1 MEHVIPFE
9 RLPPGFAESLDEI
22 PDVPAAPRPAATILM
37 LRDGADGPETLMLR
51 RTRRSGFVPGAWVFA
66 GGRVDPGDGELEAV
80 SRLGGLSEAEAAVRL
95 GLVEE
100 ARPSAA
106 AYYVAAL
113 REAFEETGLLVGR
126 ARSGEPAPSA
136 GEDTT
141 VEAVRDRLLAD
152 EIDFGDALDALDV
165 VVDGRAVEYVA
176 HWITPVQETRR
187 YDTRFFAARVD
198 PAREV
203 LLHPAE
209 MTDHLWLTPEDA
221 LTRHADG
228 ELPMVFP
235 TIRTLEDIRGFSS
248 AAALLEDFGRRAIPA
263 ILPKLVKTPT
273 GVGLEIP

>member
-1 MEHVIPFE
+1 MDHVIPFD
-9 RLPPGFAESLDEI
+9 RLPPGFAESLDDV

-37 LRDGADGPETLMLR
+37 LRDGVHGPETLLLR

-66 GGRVDPGDGELEAV
+66 GGRVDAGDGEVEAV
-80 SRLGGLSEAEAAVRL
+80 SRLEGLSPAEATARL
-95 GLVEE
+95 GLKDD

-126 ARSGEPAPSA
+126 LRSGEPAPSA
-136 GEDTT
+136 GEEPA
-141 VEAVRDRLLAD
+141 VESIRDRLLAD

-165 VVDGRAVEYVA
+165 VVEGRAVEYVA
-176 HWITPVQETRR
+176 HWITPVQEARR

-198 PAREV
+198 PTREV

-209 MTDHLWLTPEDA
+209 MTDYLWLTPDDA
-221 LTRHADG
+221 LSRHADG
-228 ELPMVFP
+228 QLPMVFP
-235 TIRTLEDIRGFSS
+235 TIRTLEDMRGFSS
-248 AAALLEDFGRRAIPA
+248 TEALLGDFGRRSIPA